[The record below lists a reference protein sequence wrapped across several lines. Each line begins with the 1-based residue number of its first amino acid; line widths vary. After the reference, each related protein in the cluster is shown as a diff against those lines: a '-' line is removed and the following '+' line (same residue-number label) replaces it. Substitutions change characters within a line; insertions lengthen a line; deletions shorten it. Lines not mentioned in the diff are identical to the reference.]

1 MGFFRAL
8 IKKRRITIMLTRREF
23 IKGTTA
29 AGAMMLLPS
38 CATSRVKKANGK
50 LNVAFV
56 GVGGRGESA
65 VSALAAHPDKVNMVG
80 FCDVM
85 PDTSVKPWGGYRPAS
100 YVYKKFPNVP
110 RYTDF
115 RVMLDEL
122 DKQIDAVVVATP
134 DHMHY
139 PISAWAIAMGKHVYC
154 EKPLT
159 RTVWEARELRR
170 LADEAGV
177 VTQMGNQGH
186 TNEGWRVIRE
196 WYDAGI
202 IGDIKEIYIWT
213 NRPIWPQG
221 GLKKPAG
228 EKVPAGVDY
237 KSWLG
242 VAPYQ
247 PYSSKVLP
255 FNWRGL
261 RNYGT
266 GAAGDMMCHFMD
278 VPYSAFEL
286 GCPETI
292 VGSSTPFDDYNWPA
306 ASKTDMVFKNKRGLN
321 GEIKLHWSDAN
332 VRPTKIERVDDP
344 SIFKMNPKNTWLNG
358 NCTFIVGTKQ
368 TIRTDEYGKNTIVYP
383 PAKMRELLKSGA
395 LPKRTIER
403 SVTPGNPHMEW
414 VLACLE
420 GKQSKANFDYAAP
433 FTEMC
438 LLSMISLS
446 FPGQPLHYNQEKME
460 FTNCK
465 EANAHLRSLYAY
477 NEEYLP
483 SKISWF

>member
-1 MGFFRAL
+1 MGVFRAL

-65 VSALAAHPDKVNMVG
+65 VSALAAHPDKVNLVG

-221 GLKKPAG
+221 GLKK
-228 EKVPAGVDY
+228 
-237 KSWLG
+237 
-242 VAPYQ
+242 
-247 PYSSKVLP
+247 
-255 FNWRGL
+255 
-261 RNYGT
+261 
-266 GAAGDMMCHFMD
+266 
-278 VPYSAFEL
+278 
-286 GCPETI
+286 
-292 VGSSTPFDDYNWPA
+292 
-306 ASKTDMVFKNKRGLN
+306 
-321 GEIKLHWSDAN
+321 
-332 VRPTKIERVDDP
+332 
-344 SIFKMNPKNTWLNG
+344 
-358 NCTFIVGTKQ
+358 
-368 TIRTDEYGKNTIVYP
+368 
-383 PAKMRELLKSGA
+383 
-395 LPKRTIER
+395 
-403 SVTPGNPHMEW
+403 
-414 VLACLE
+414 LA
-420 GKQSKANFDYAAP
+420 
-433 FTEMC
+433 
-438 LLSMISLS
+438 
-446 FPGQPLHYNQEKME
+446 
-460 FTNCK
+460 
-465 EANAHLRSLYAY
+465 
-477 NEEYLP
+477 
-483 SKISWF
+483 